1 MDQLPPLITQFITS
15 CEDPEKDFGATYS
28 SQIANLISNDEISLL
43 VLVQNL
49 GDKLTSDDDIE
60 RSRSI
65 HCLSSTLDN
74 LPPNKLSRQ
83 DVNVMVEFFLGKFD
97 DKPSIRF
104 ILKSLSILI
113 SFNGFNPSLNDNLTK
128 ILNKLVNDYDTSKH
142 LAKIRYESFR
152 VIESLLKNHQK
163 KIVSDKNY
171 CTLLIKAFLH
181 IATGEKDP
189 RNLILSFEI
198 CETINKNFQFDIN
211 EEVDKYFISELL
223 DNTFCYFPISFKPP
237 ANDPYKITADQ
248 LKLKLRRALVSQD
261 LFAKDLIQSLLEK
274 LTSTNPM
281 IRNDV
286 LLTMLEL
293 VKSFQ
298 PETILVHW
306 DIIWNGLKFEILH
319 LDNLSG
325 FNSNFDYLIPK
336 GLLTIDDSDENKSVY
351 LTLEIFN
358 QMLEK
363 IDNQPL
369 DTIKEDLKE
378 YLSINSKYF
387 KNCVLLV
394 SSLSTNS
401 IEANDIFMK
410 FLFHDEYL
418 GKFINP
424 NIEEDFEEDIAITI
438 NKQRDLIDCFGYA
451 LISYQIIAN
460 EEITHNALLS
470 NKDNLIIFLG
480 QLLQASSNIEKTLK
494 VKIIQQYI
502 KLIEIPSFLNT
513 EEKKSLIQILNE
525 LVLSLNDGDILMDA
539 IIEGMVKLIKLSN
552 DEILKLI
559 IEFFLPNLLVKIDNK
574 DQSILKIL
582 ERIIINYELLEIISI
597 RLINKLDNDSEY
609 NFKIIE
615 LILKLVYK
623 IQNSHQFLMNSWS
636 KFIPTLH
643 KQILKDEKNIEI
655 YSELI
660 GLIVKYTE
668 ASHHQDIITQ
678 YYSIFYQNKAD
689 LNLPGFK
696 GVNNYII
703 IFNKVLA
710 SIDKNV
716 TFNISKDQLNDLIN
730 DIPTIKEP
738 NLKIQYLQHLSIIT
752 NKFLQSDD
760 FQDFSL
766 QYNDLSKFE
775 IWVWILKSFIL
786 RLDKFGMM
794 KLTELLENC
803 NEIPLKVFIKL
814 FDILLKDLKIYQP
827 NKELPK
833 GTKIISKVTNLN
845 VKLLYKQQMFNI
857 ILNKILSG
865 TLDNDLKLNLLSILT
880 KNIDANILKLRINE
894 ILPLVI
900 ESLKFDH
907 LLTST
912 LANLLIIIE
921 SGNSLINDLPFLM
934 KRLVAILDYKVFNE
948 QIRTLALKCILEL
961 ISVNE
966 KDLILI
972 YKTDLL
978 NGLSA
983 SLDDPK
989 RTVRKLTCDIRQ
1001 ELFELR

>member
-15 CEDPEKDFGATYS
+15 CEDPEKQFGSTYS
-28 SQIANLISNDEISLL
+28 SKIADLITSNDISLL
-43 VLVQNL
+43 VLIQNL

-60 RSRSI
+60 RSKSI
-65 HCLSSTLDN
+65 HCLCSTLEN
-74 LPPNKLSRQ
+74 LPSNKLSKQ

-104 ILKSLSILI
+104 ILKSLSILA

-128 ILNKLVNDYDTSKH
+128 ILNKLVDDYDTSKH
-142 LAKIRYESFR
+142 LAKIRYESFKI
-152 VIESLLKNHQK
+152 IESLLKNHQK
-163 KIVSDKNY
+163 KIISDKSY
-171 CTLLIKAFLH
+171 STLLIKAFLH

-198 CETINKNFQFDIN
+198 CETINKNFHFDIT
-211 EEVDKYFISELL
+211 EEVDKYFIGELL

-237 ANDPYKITADQ
+237 ANDPYKITAEQ
-248 LKLKLRRALVSQD
+248 LKLKLRHALVSQD

-274 LTSTNPM
+274 LTSTNPV

-293 VKSFQ
+293 VKQFQ

-325 FNSNFDYLIPK
+325 FNSNFDFLIPK
-336 GLLTIDDSDENKSVY
+336 DLMAIDDSDENKSVY

-358 QMLEK
+358 QMLAK

-394 SSLSTNS
+394 SSLSTNL
-401 IEANDIFMK
+401 IEANEIFMK

-424 NIEEDFEEDIAITI
+424 NIEEDFEEDVAITI

-451 LISYQIIAN
+451 LISYQIICKDH
-460 EEITHNALLS
+460 EETHNALLS

-494 VKIIQQYI
+494 VKIIQQYV
-502 KLIEIPSFLNT
+502 KLIEIPSFLT
-513 EEKKSLIQILNE
+513 SEEKKSLIQILNE
-525 LVLSLNDGDILMDA
+525 LVLQLNDGDILMDA
-539 IIEGMVKLIKLSN
+539 IIEGMVKLIELKN

-559 IEFFLPNLLVKIDNK
+559 IEFFLPNLLVKIDSK
-574 DQSILKIL
+574 DESILKIL
-582 ERIIINYELLEIISI
+582 ERLIINYELLEIISI

-623 IQNSHQFLMNSWS
+623 IQNSNQFLMNSWS

-643 KQILKDEKNIEI
+643 KQILKDHKNIEI
-655 YSELI
+655 YGELI
-660 GLIVKYTE
+660 GLIVKYTDV
-668 ASHHQDIITQ
+668 SHHQDILNQ
-678 YYSIFYQNKAD
+678 YYGIFYQGKGD
-689 LNLPGFK
+689 LNLPEMTLGSE
-696 GVNNYII
+696 YII

-710 SIDKNV
+710 GIDKNV
-716 TFNISKDQLNDLIN
+716 SFDLSKDQLNELITL
-730 DIPTIKEP
+730 IPTIKDP
-738 NLKIQYLQHLSIIT
+738 LLKIQYLQHLSIIT
-752 NKFLQSDD
+752 NKFLTSDD
-760 FQDFSL
+760 FQDL
-766 QYNDLSKFE
+766 ELPKDLSKFE
-775 IWVWILKSFIL
+775 VWIWIVKSFIL
-786 RLDKFGMM
+786 RLDKFGMI
-794 KLTELLENC
+794 KLNELLDNQD
-803 NEIPLKVFIKL
+803 IPVKVFVKL

-833 GTKIISKVTNLN
+833 GTKIISKVSNLN
-845 VKLLYKQQMFNI
+845 VKLLYKQQMFNT

-865 TLDNDLKLNLLSILT
+865 SLDNDLKLNLLSILT
-880 KNIDANILKLRINE
+880 KNIDSNILKLRINE

-907 LLTST
+907 LLSST

-921 SGNSLINDLPFLM
+921 SGNGMINDLPFLM
-934 KRLVAILDYKVFNE
+934 KRLVEVLDYKSFNE
-948 QIRTLALKCILEL
+948 QIRTLALRCILEL
-961 ISVNE
+961 ITVNE
-966 KDLILI
+966 KDLVLI
-972 YKTDLL
+972 YKGDLL
-978 NGLSA
+978 NGLSG

-989 RTVRKLTCDIRQ
+989 RIVRKLTCDIRQ